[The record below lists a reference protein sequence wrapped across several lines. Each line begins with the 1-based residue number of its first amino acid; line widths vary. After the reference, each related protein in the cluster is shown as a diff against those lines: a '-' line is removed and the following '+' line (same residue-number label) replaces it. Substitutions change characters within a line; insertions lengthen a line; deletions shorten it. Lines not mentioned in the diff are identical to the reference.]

1 MELAPQKTE
10 KTTAEEEKRRRRRR
24 RRRERNER
32 KKRLRLRMGRAAQR
46 STEQGRPWATI
57 ATGHIRWD
65 LVNMTGVGR

>member
-10 KTTAEEEKRRRRRR
+10 KTTAEEEKRRRR